1 MNTLTVL
8 GLVWGLITVAFVVLL
23 LYRRSLTK
31 NESDW
36 IPLTDDAKE
45 DSAIQAQT
53 IIEMKTRK
61 LTVPIRA
68 LGTLSLIMLLVIVGF
83 WLFQSIFTPPPMPQ

>member
-1 MNTLTVL
+1 MNTMIAM
-8 GLVWGLITVAFVVLL
+8 GSVWGVITLSFAVLL

-31 NESDW
+31 QESDW
-36 IPLTDDAKE
+36 IPLTDDSKE

-53 IIEMKTRK
+53 MIEMKTRK

-68 LGTLSLIMLLVIVGF
+68 LGTLSLVLLLVIVGF
-83 WLFQSIFTPPPMPQ
+83 WLFHSLSTPPPMPQ

>member
-1 MNTLTVL
+1 MNTLI
-8 GLVWGLITVAFVVLL
+8 GISSAWGVITIAFVVLL
-23 LYRRSLTK
+23 LYRRSLTQQ
-31 NESDW
+31 ESDW

-45 DSAIQAQT
+45 DKAIQAQT

-68 LGTLSLIMLLVIVGF
+68 LGTLSLVMLLVIVGF
-83 WLFQSIFTPPPMPQ
+83 WLVHSVFTPPAMP